1 MEKRAPIGCIQ
12 SEGREKMTDKEL
24 RHLSCFDLIDII
36 YELQKQNDASAAQI
50 EELQSKL
57 KEKEL
62 RIASA
67 GSIAEAAIG
76 INGVFEAAQAAAD
89 QYLLSV
95 KAANAAVTEKLDEA
109 EKQRQAILCAAEQRA
124 AKLNAAAE
132 RKARAMIAEAN
143 AQIEEK
149 WAAFEQRTNELI
161 SAREELQALIK
172 KDSK

>member
-1 MEKRAPIGCIQ
+1 
-12 SEGREKMTDKEL
+12 MTDKEL
-24 RHLSCFDLIDII
+24 RHLSRLELIDII

-50 EELQSKL
+50 QELQEKL

-62 RIASA
+62 RIANA
-67 GSIAEAAIG
+67 GSIAEAAVS

-95 KAANAAVTEKLDEA
+95 KAVNSAVAEKLDEA
-109 EKQRQAILCAAEQRA
+109 ERQRQAILSDAEQRA

-143 AQIEEK
+143 AQIGEK
-149 WAAFEQRTNELI
+149 WAAFEKRTNELI
-161 SAREELQALIK
+161 AAREELLALIK
-172 KDSK
+172 KDNK